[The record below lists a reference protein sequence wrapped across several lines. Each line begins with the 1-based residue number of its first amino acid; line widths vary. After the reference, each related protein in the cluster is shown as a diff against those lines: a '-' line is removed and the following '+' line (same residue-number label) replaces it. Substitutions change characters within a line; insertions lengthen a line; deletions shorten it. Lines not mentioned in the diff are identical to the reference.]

1 VIIQKLKVQN
11 YKSIHSTAIEL
22 NPGTNI
28 FVGENDSGKSTILEA
43 ISIVTSGKLNGYAF
57 DRQIKA
63 NLFNSI
69 VRKKYIE
76 ALTKFPAVL
85 EPPMMVFEAY
95 CLPDGDAI
103 YTGKNND
110 DGTDCP
116 GIRVVVSFNPE
127 YENAYKQMLAKNE
140 IYDIPVEFYKVD
152 CKYFNGSSVVFRYS
166 PFKMVFIDTTRKD
179 YSYMVDKFV
188 AENIT
193 TYLSS
198 QEQLDLTTAYRKSK
212 NDFHTN
218 ETVKKLNESVR
229 SNVHIANH
237 AISIDLKEEDMDEWK
252 KQMAIVVDDTP
263 FENMGFGSQNVIKM
277 ELAIKN
283 SAELVNMILIE
294 EPENNLSYT
303 NMTKLIK
310 KVQQN
315 TGKQIFISTH
325 SSYVA
330 NKLGLDNLILV
341 YQGKTAQL
349 KALNKEAKRYFQKL
363 PGYDTLRLVLAAKVI
378 LVEGPADNLVLER
391 AYHDAKEKLPIE
403 DGIDIIV
410 VDSLAFKRYCD
421 IAIMMKKKIKVVT
434 DNDGNIEENIN
445 QKYKDYVTSDYIEFF
460 YEADET
466 LNTLEPS
473 VLAANCILG
482 EPTENFRKVIS
493 ASGSMKNK
501 TKQEVLSF
509 MLNNKTEWT
518 MRIFEDA
525 EKIEYPEYIKNAI
538 K

>member
-1 VIIQKLKVQN
+1 MIIQKLKVQN
-11 YKSIHSTAIEL
+11 YKSIYSTAIEL

-63 NLFNSI
+63 NLFNSV

-76 ALTKFPAVL
+76 ALAKFPAVL
-85 EPPMMVFEAY
+85 QPPMMVFEAY
-95 CLPDGDAI
+95 CLPDGDAT

-212 NDFHTN
+212 NDFHIN

-237 AISIDLKEEDMDEWK
+237 VISIDLKEEDMDEWK

-283 SAELVNMILIE
+283 SAEQVNMILVE

-341 YQGKTAQL
+341 YQGKTAHL
-349 KALNKEAKRYFQKL
+349 KDLNNEAKRYFQKL
-363 PGYDTLRLVLAAKVI
+363 PGYDTLRLVLAANVI

-391 AYHDAKEKLPIE
+391 AYYDSKEKFPIE

-434 DNDGNIEENIN
+434 DNDGNIEENIT

-460 YEADET
+460 YEADEN

-473 VLAANCILG
+473 MLDANCILG

-501 TKQEVLSF
+501 TKQKVLSF
-509 MLNNKTEWT
+509 MLKNKTEWT
-518 MRIFEDA
+518 MRVFENV